1 MKDEAKDS
9 SGTKA
14 DSEAVLKRLPEHIR
28 NAEELVCV
36 TYLGFAQNVL
46 GRIRTMALGIV
57 WLFVAITISVST
69 YPFDPRPTLNKTLV
83 FLFLA
88 VGAAVT
94 FVYAEMSR
102 DSTLSRVTN
111 TTPGELGTEFWFRI
125 IGFGVG
131 PLIGLLAYI
140 FPGITDFLFSWFQ
153 PSMTALQ

>member
-1 MKDEAKDS
+1 
-9 SGTKA
+9 
-14 DSEAVLKRLPEHIR
+14 
-28 NAEELVCV
+28 
-36 TYLGFAQNVL
+36 
-46 GRIRTMALGIV
+46 
-57 WLFVAITISVST
+57 
-69 YPFDPRPTLNKTLV
+69 
-83 FLFLA
+83 
-88 VGAAVT
+88 
-94 FVYAEMSR
+94 MSR